1 MPTSRA
7 DAVARLTAA
16 RHADG
21 DRKTSQVRATLAQF
35 ERDCVT
41 FTVAGLARAAAVS
54 RRFLYAHPE
63 LIAEIGAA
71 RMRIA
76 AARAAGP
83 AATAAAT
90 AASLRADLEAAWAV
104 NAQLRRRLTAAD
116 ERLAELRADEDP
128 GRTPAHAG
136 QHQRDQARIREL
148 EQLLE
153 QARRQPGPD
162 GTDGGQ
168 SAVQPDPGAAG

>member
-21 DRKTSQVRATLAQF
+21 DRKTSQVQATLAQF
-35 ERDCVT
+35 ERDSAT
-41 FTVAGLARAAAVS
+41 FSNAGLARAASVS

-63 LIAEIGAA
+63 LIAEIAAA

-76 AARAAGP
+76 AAHATGP
-83 AATAAAT
+83 AAAAAAT
-90 AASLRADLEAAWAV
+90 AASLRADLEAARAA
-104 NAQLRRRLTAAD
+104 NSQLRRRLAAAD
-116 ERLAELRADEDP
+116 ERLAELRAAADP
-128 GRTPAHAG
+128 GRTPAAVQRQPGGHAG
-136 QHQRDQARIREL
+136 QHQGDQARP
-148 EQLLE
+148 QS
-153 QARRQPGPD
+153 GPD
-162 GTDGGQ
+162 RTDTGQ